1 MKRTQYFKWGL
12 TAFLTVC
19 AVLVFYDT
27 FYQAGTLQ
35 QFVSKLASILAPVL
49 YGFAI
54 AYLLTPIMSCLE
66 RAIAALWKKLFK
78 KELKQPSGALR
89 LVSILLTEAVVIFL
103 LYLLMS
109 VLVPQVVDS
118 VTTLINNAESYYR
131 KVYRWANDLL
141 ESDSGIGVWLAGLIT
156 ERYTDGMA
164 FLTDK
169 VLPWAQKAI
178 VPLTNGIWSG
188 IRGAVGFAFDLIV
201 GIIVSIYLMGMK
213 EKSLARCCKAVYAA
227 LPEENADAV
236 MRGTRRV
243 NAIFSGFVRGKLLD
257 SLIIGILCFICCSIL
272 KMPYTPLVSVVVGV
286 TNVIPFFGPFLGA
299 VPSAFLILLVSPKQC
314 LVFVIF
320 IVILQQFDG
329 NILGPK
335 ILGDA
340 TGISSFWVIVAILV
354 GGGFAGV
361 LGMFIG
367 VPVFACIQELLK
379 FLMDRRLRKRNMP
392 TEAYAYVGRAK
403 DSPPEDTPAPE
414 PEDIAGRRARSP
426 PAFSLKGAPP
436 MTKDLYDKLMVFGN
450 DQEPFLTHNFMRT
463 TDLDDGT
470 ATVTLPMHTE
480 SLNRWGGAHGGILFS
495 LCDVAMGMAIMTL
508 RQEMVVTVNATI
520 DYLSAAAAGSTLTT
534 VGKVDRLG
542 GKLAF
547 CSAEMTDETG
557 KVIVRAHCVMCFT
570 GRALPL

>member
-54 AYLLTPIMSCLE
+54 AYLLTPIMSWLE

-257 SLIIGILCFICCSIL
+257 SLIIGLLCAACLAILRI
-272 KMPYTPLVSVVVGV
+272 PYAGLISTIVGI
-286 TNVIPFFGPFLGA
+286 TNIIPVFGPFFGA
-299 VPSAFLILLVSPKQC
+299 IPSAFLLLLTDPYKC
-314 LVFVIF
+314 LVFLIF
-320 IVILQQFDG
+320 IVILQQVDG
-329 NILGPK
+329 NIIGPK
-335 ILGDA
+335 ILGDS
-340 TGISSFWVIVAILV
+340 TGLSAFWV
-354 GGGFAGV
+354 
-361 LGMFIG
+361 
-367 VPVFACIQELLK
+367 
-379 FLMDRRLRKRNMP
+379 
-392 TEAYAYVGRAK
+392 
-403 DSPPEDTPAPE
+403 
-414 PEDIAGRRARSP
+414 
-426 PAFSLKGAPP
+426 
-436 MTKDLYDKLMVFGN
+436 
-450 DQEPFLTHNFMRT
+450 
-463 TDLDDGT
+463 
-470 ATVTLPMHTE
+470 
-480 SLNRWGGAHGGILFS
+480 LFS
-495 LCDVAMGMAIMTL
+495 LLLFNHLMGFWGMLLGVPLFASFYYLL
-508 RQEMVVTVNATI
+508 REFIN
-520 DYLSAAAAGSTLTT
+520 S
-534 VGKVDRLG
+534 RLKKKG
-542 GKLAF
+542 
-547 CSAEMTDETG
+547 
-557 KVIVRAHCVMCFT
+557 
-570 GRALPL
+570 LPLATQDYVHVAGIDENGTISYMPPPSIEFHPLLRGSNSLRAKIAQWFQHPTPPHRKSKDDTDKPDD